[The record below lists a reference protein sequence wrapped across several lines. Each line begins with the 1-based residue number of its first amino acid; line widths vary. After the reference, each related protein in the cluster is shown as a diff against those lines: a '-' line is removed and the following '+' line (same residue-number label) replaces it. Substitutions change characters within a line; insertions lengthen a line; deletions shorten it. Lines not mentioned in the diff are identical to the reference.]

1 MMATMITMSHDYD
14 APARELWRI
23 ATDWNCLR
31 RAVGKMVIFGPLPDE
46 PMHKGQVI
54 RTTVSLFGVLPAFAY
69 TLKIREFDATAM
81 HLETSES
88 GGGIDRW
95 EHTIDVE
102 PRDHGSR
109 LSDKLV
115 ISAGWMTPATALWA
129 RIMLSRRHRP
139 RRAMLSESQEASK
152 PADGPFIA
160 CLTDKS

>member
-88 GGGIDRW
+88 GGGIDAGN
-95 EHTIDVE
+95 I
-102 PRDHGSR
+102 R
-109 LSDKLV
+109 LMS
-115 ISAGWMTPATALWA
+115 SPA
-129 RIMLSRRHRP
+129 IMAAACRTSWSFRP
-139 RRAMLSESQEASK
+139 
-152 PADGPFIA
+152 DG
-160 CLTDKS
+160 